1 MPDWLSPFLT
11 GSHPVF
17 YPAVFTS
24 ILLAGLCFPI
34 STDLVLLT
42 CGYLVYRGQA
52 DAPLLIVI
60 SVLAILIADSLM
72 FWIGSKFGTR
82 VLGKWPFNRAFTNER
97 LVSAQASFQRYG
109 YGVVFAARFMP
120 GIRTI
125 FMFTSGVLRLR
136 WIAFIACDAAG
147 ALIVVP
153 AMIYVV
159 GIAAG
164 NRERIGDA
172 LAQGQWILLG
182 IVVLMASWLTFRN
195 RPKLIEPSESSAE
208 NPQELKASSGTPR
221 DPVDLRE

>member
-1 MPDWLSPFLT
+1 MPDWLSPYLS

-17 YPAVFTS
+17 YPAVFSS

-60 SVLAILIADSLM
+60 SILAILIADSLM

-82 VLGKWPFNRAFTNER
+82 VLRKWPFNRAFTDER
-97 LVSAQASFQRYG
+97 LVSAQASFQKYG

-136 WIAFIACDAAG
+136 WLAFIACDAAG

-164 NRERIGDA
+164 NREQIGDA

-182 IVVLMASWLTFRN
+182 IVVVIVGWLTVRKKH
-195 RPKLIEPSESSAE
+195 KLIEPARSLADHPPEIT
-208 NPQELKASSGTPR
+208 ASSSTPP